1 MIAALIARFGG
12 NAVLLVFQSM
22 WISIM
27 PEVEAAIRNSTI
39 SGVKSTWTKL
49 VKRVLDG
56 LREPPYLDYPKC
68 FLRHD
73 GDRLAWMSTARPTQK
88 SPPSD
93 GGGESQRRNRLLVPP
108 PPPEEDEEEEAQVT
122 EQAVNSPHADQ
133 PPLVVHWSSVHISEK
148 SNL

>member
-27 PEVEAAIRNSTI
+27 PEVEAAIRNTAI

-56 LREPPYLDYPKC
+56 LREPSYLDYPKC
-68 FLRHD
+68 LPTSET
-73 GDRLAWMSTARPTQK
+73 GGRLAWMSTARPTQK

-93 GGGESQRRNRLLVPP
+93 GGGESQRRNRLRVPP
-108 PPPEEDEEEEAQVT
+108 PPPEEGAQVT

-133 PPLVVHWSSVHISEK
+133 PPLVVHLSSVHISAK

>member
-1 MIAALIARFGG
+1 
-12 NAVLLVFQSM
+12 
-22 WISIM
+22 M
-27 PEVEAAIRNSTI
+27 PEVEAAIRNTTI

-56 LREPPYLDYPKC
+56 LREPSYLDYPKR

-73 GDRLAWMSTARPTQK
+73 LGRLAWMSTARPTQK

-93 GGGESQRRNRLLVPP
+93 GGGESQRRNRLRVPP
-108 PPPEEDEEEEAQVT
+108 PPPEEVAQVT

-133 PPLVVHWSSVHISEK
+133 PPLVVHLSSVHISAK
-148 SNL
+148 SIL

>member
-1 MIAALIARFGG
+1 
-12 NAVLLVFQSM
+12 
-22 WISIM
+22 M
-27 PEVEAAIRNSTI
+27 PEVEAAIRNTTI

-56 LREPPYLDYPKC
+56 LRGTSYLDYPKC

-73 GDRLAWMSTARPTQK
+73 GGRLAWMSTARPTQK

-93 GGGESQRRNRLLVPP
+93 GGGESQRRNRLRVPP
-108 PPPEEDEEEEAQVT
+108 PPPEEGAQVT

-133 PPLVVHWSSVHISEK
+133 PPLVVHLSSVHISAK